1 MSELVETAR
10 RQLWEAAELESR
22 DVERLLGRL
31 CGRAIDRGE
40 LYFQALRS
48 EAWVIEDGIVKE
60 GAFSADRGV
69 GVRAISGERSGYAY
83 CDDILL
89 PALEEA
95 AVAARSIAHHGGSGA
110 HRAWQAPSFPSRYA
124 AIDPIDSL
132 DPAAKIELLKRLD
145 ELARRQDARVRQ
157 VNIRLAASFDT
168 HLVVATDGTLSAD
181 VRPLVRLDVS
191 VIVEQDGRRER
202 GFAGGGGRRDLGWL
216 ASEGR
221 AERFVHEAVRTG
233 LVSLEA
239 APAPAGPMTVVLGP
253 GWPGVLLHEAVGH
266 GLEGDFNRKGTSAFS
281 GRIGERVASELCTVV
296 DDGTL
301 PNLRGSLSVDDEG
314 TPTQRTVLIENGILK
329 GYLQDR
335 LNAGLMGA
343 APTGNGRRQSYAHAP
358 MPRMTN
364 TFLLAGRHTPEE
376 IIASVPRGLYAA
388 NFGGGQVDIT
398 SGKFVFSAT
407 EAYLIENG
415 RVTRPVKGATLIG
428 SGPEVMQRVSMVG
441 NDLEL
446 DEGVGVCGKDGQ
458 SVPVGVGQPTLKIDQ
473 VTVGGTDAFGSS
485 A

>member
-110 HRAWQAPSFPSRYA
+110 HRAWQAPSFPSRYG

-221 AERFVHEAVRTG
+221 AERFVHEAV
-233 LVSLEA
+233 
-239 APAPAGPMTVVLGP
+239 
-253 GWPGVLLHEAVGH
+253 W
-266 GLEGDFNRKGTSAFS
+266 
-281 GRIGERVASELCTVV
+281 
-296 DDGTL
+296 
-301 PNLRGSLSVDDEG
+301 
-314 TPTQRTVLIENGILK
+314 
-329 GYLQDR
+329 
-335 LNAGLMGA
+335 
-343 APTGNGRRQSYAHAP
+343 
-358 MPRMTN
+358 
-364 TFLLAGRHTPEE
+364 
-376 IIASVPRGLYAA
+376 
-388 NFGGGQVDIT
+388 
-398 SGKFVFSAT
+398 
-407 EAYLIENG
+407 
-415 RVTRPVKGATLIG
+415 
-428 SGPEVMQRVSMVG
+428 
-441 NDLEL
+441 
-446 DEGVGVCGKDGQ
+446 
-458 SVPVGVGQPTLKIDQ
+458 
-473 VTVGGTDAFGSS
+473 
-485 A
+485 